1 MALDKLHVPD
11 VDLSSYKVLI
21 VDDISLNLILVKKM
35 LSRFSFSTITAT
47 NGQEALEMI
56 ESEKP
61 VLVLLDLMMPI
72 MDGYEVINRI
82 RHNSAYSNLRIVVL
96 SALNTND
103 DVVRALNLGA
113 DEFLTKPITL
123 EKLYACVNKQFE
135 MILAMEADAK
145 G

>member
-1 MALDKLHVPD
+1 MTVDRFVVPD
-11 VDLSSYKVLI
+11 VDLSGYKVLV

-35 LSRFSFSTITAT
+35 LSRYNFTTITAT
-47 NGQEALEMI
+47 NGQEALDMI

-61 VLVLLDLMMPI
+61 ALVLLDLMMPI
-72 MDGYEVINRI
+72 MDGYEVINRL
-82 RHNSAYSNLRIVVL
+82 RHDSAYSSLRIVVL

-103 DVVRALNLGA
+103 DVVKALNLGA

-123 EKLYACVNKQFE
+123 EKLYTCVTKQFE